1 MTTLNR
7 RDWLASSALAATG
20 LSATGLGATGL
31 ATTTRSATAAEPKA
45 DKPQFRFC
53 LNTGTI
59 RGQNLGI
66 VREIEVASQAGYDGI
81 EPWLR
86 TINEYVEQGGTLK
99 DLRKRLEDGGLKVES
114 AIAFAQW
121 IVNDP
126 EKRKAGLEEARRD
139 MDVIAQLGGTRIAAP
154 PAGANDDPN
163 LPLPLVAERYRALLE
178 IGVQAG
184 VTPQLEV
191 WGFSKI
197 LSRLGEAAFVA
208 VEAGHPNSCIL
219 GDVYHIYKGGSDF
232 QGLRLL
238 SGTDM
243 YVFHMNDYPAEPPRE
258 TITDA
263 HRVYTG
269 DGVAPLAQIMNIFRE
284 IGFSGALSLELFN
297 RDYWAKDALEVARTG
312 LEKMKQTAAL

>member
-1 MTTLNR
+1 MTTITR
-7 RDWLASSALAATG
+7 REWLTASAAVTAGVCTG
-20 LSATGLGATGL
+20 
-31 ATTTRSATAAEPKA
+31 TRSAAAETK
-45 DKPQFRFC
+45 KPEAEFRYC

-59 RGQNLGI
+59 RGQELGI
-66 VREIEVASQAGYDGI
+66 VREIEVTSQAGYDGI

-86 TINEYVEQGGTLK
+86 SINDYVEKGGTLR
-99 DLRKRLEDGGLKVES
+99 DLRKRLEDGGLKLES

-126 EKRKAGLEEARRD
+126 EKRKAGLEEAKRD

-163 LPLPLVAERYRALLE
+163 LPLPVVAERYRALLE
-178 IGVQAG
+178 IGARMG
-184 VTPQLEV
+184 VTPQVEV
-191 WGFSKI
+191 WGFSKV

-232 QGLRLL
+232 SGLEML
-238 SGTDM
+238 SGAGM
-243 YVFHMNDYPAEPPRE
+243 HVFHMNDYPSEPPRE

-263 HRVYTG
+263 HRVYPG
-269 DGVAPLAQIMNIFRE
+269 DGVAPLSQIMKTFRE
-284 IGFSGALSLELFN
+284 IGFRGALSLELFN
-297 RDYWAKDALEVARTG
+297 RNYWAQDALVVAKTG

>member
-1 MTTLNR
+1 MTNFNR
-7 RDWLASSALAATG
+7 REWLAAAT
-20 LSATGLGATGL
+20 SAAAATVGTQVTTVRGAEEKTP
-31 ATTTRSATAAEPKA
+31 AK
-45 DKPQFRFC
+45 FRFC

-66 VREIEVASQAGYDGI
+66 VREIEVATQAGYDGI

-86 TINEYVEQGGTLK
+86 TINEYVMQGGTLK
-99 DLRKRLEDGGLKVES
+99 DLKKRLDDSGLKLES

-126 EKRKAGLEEARRD
+126 EKRKAGLEEAKRD
-139 MDVIAQLGGTRIAAP
+139 MDVLAQLGGTRIAAP

-163 LPLPLVAERYRALLE
+163 LPLAVVAERYRALLE
-178 IGVQAG
+178 VGVETG

-191 WGFSKI
+191 WGFSKV
-197 LSRLGEAAFVA
+197 LSRLGEAAYVA

-232 QGLRLL
+232 TGLKQL
-238 SGTDM
+238 SGVGM
-243 YVFHMNDYPAEPPRE
+243 HVFHMNDYPAEPPRE

-269 DGVAPLAQIMNIFRE
+269 DGVAPLAKIMQTFRE

-297 RDYWAKDALEVARTG
+297 RSYWEQDALEVARTG
-312 LEKMKQTAAL
+312 LEKMKRTVAL

>member
-1 MTTLNR
+1 MAKINR
-7 RDWLASSALAATG
+7 REWLTAAT
-20 LSATGLGATGL
+20 
-31 ATTTRSATAAEPKA
+31 ATAVGVAGVSAKTDASEAEKS
-45 DKPQFRFC
+45 KGKFRFC

-86 TINEYVEQGGTLK
+86 TINDYVMQGGTLK
-99 DLRKRLEDGGLKVES
+99 DLRKRLEDGGLKLES

-126 EKRKAGLEEARRD
+126 EKRKAGLEEAKRD

-154 PAGANDDPN
+154 PAGANDDPD
-163 LPLPLVAERYRALLE
+163 LPLPVVAKRYRELLE
-178 IGVQAG
+178 LGAQMG
-184 VTPQLEV
+184 VTPQVEV
-191 WGFSKI
+191 WGFSKV
-197 LSRLGEAAFVA
+197 LSRLGEAAYVA

-232 QGLRLL
+232 NGLRQL
-238 SGTDM
+238 SGTGM
-243 YVFHMNDYPAEPPRE
+243 HVFHMNDYPADPPRE

-263 HRVYTG
+263 HRVYPG
-269 DGVAPLAQIMNIFRE
+269 DGVAPLAMIMQTFRE
-284 IGFSGALSLELFN
+284 IGFNGALSLELFN
-297 RDYWAKDALEVARTG
+297 RSYWEQDALEVAKTG

>member
-1 MTTLNR
+1 MTNFNR
-7 RDWLASSALAATG
+7 REWLAVATSAAAATVG
-20 LSATGLGATGL
+20 SQVTVQGAEEE
-31 ATTTRSATAAEPKA
+31 RSPGK
-45 DKPQFRFC
+45 FRFC

-66 VREIEVASQAGYDGI
+66 VREIEVASKAGYDGI

-86 TINEYVEQGGTLK
+86 TINEYVAQGGTLK
-99 DLRKRLEDGGLKVES
+99 DLKKRLEDSGLKLES

-126 EKRKAGLEEARRD
+126 DKRKAALEEAKRD
-139 MDVIAQLGGTRIAAP
+139 MDVMAQLGGTRIAAP

-163 LPLPLVAERYRALLE
+163 LPLPVVAERYRALLE
-178 IGVQAG
+178 VGAEIG

-191 WGFSKI
+191 WGFSKV
-197 LSRLGEAAFVA
+197 LSRLGEAAYVA

-219 GDVYHIYKGGSDF
+219 GDVYHIYKGGTDF
-232 QGLRLL
+232 NGLRQL
-238 SGTDM
+238 SGVGM
-243 YVFHMNDYPAEPPRE
+243 HVFHMNDYPANPPRE

-263 HRVYTG
+263 DRVYTG
-269 DGVAPLAQIMNIFRE
+269 DGVAPLAKIMQTFRE
-284 IGFSGALSLELFN
+284 IGFEGALSLELFN
-297 RDYWAKDALEVARTG
+297 RSYWERDALEVAKTG